1 MFPPLFT
8 DPSLSL
14 SLHFSTLFAL
24 SHLSHDNVVSSSFR
38 RIYVDILYLV
48 CTYLDKFGEIAS
60 CAKLASKTRYGGGAR
75 LLSYSP
81 KKRVSP
87 PLNGTIS
94 FAEHHHRQNS
104 FFVQFH
110 SSTPLPKR
118 EWTSKGWNRRR
129 GGWDQR
135 GSTRKGEFR
144 GFVGDIARHSRR
156 ETFPKGPNKARHAR
170 IGEKKVGQ
178 SIRYR
183 RFEREVGE
191 PISKK
196 RRELFFYREEKRDL
210 RSATSSN
217 RRYSMTLLVKSLN
230 RRLNNRYSALRKRC
244 ISFDASSFR

>member
-1 MFPPLFT
+1 METVQPPPHYHKHSTRLSYRITPCRIGASTLPKLISCSIDLPPRILEGKEMFPPLFT

-87 PLNGTIS
+87 PLNGTVS

-118 EWTSKGWNRRR
+118 G
-129 GGWDQR
+129 
-135 GSTRKGEFR
+135 
-144 GFVGDIARHSRR
+144 
-156 ETFPKGPNKARHAR
+156 
-170 IGEKKVGQ
+170 
-178 SIRYR
+178 
-183 RFEREVGE
+183 
-191 PISKK
+191 
-196 RRELFFYREEKRDL
+196 
-210 RSATSSN
+210 
-217 RRYSMTLLVKSLN
+217 
-230 RRLNNRYSALRKRC
+230 
-244 ISFDASSFR
+244 